1 MLEINKIRLKIS
13 YQTHFTFN
21 QLLILRSDK
30 FDQVK
35 KRCKLEIKCQNTRD
49 WVKVVARNEDG
60 QALSNA
66 IL

>member
-1 MLEINKIRLKIS
+1 M
-13 YQTHFTFN
+13 HFTFN

-30 FDQVK
+30 FHQVK
-35 KRCKLEIKCQNTRD
+35 KRCKLEIERQNTRD
-49 WVKVVARNEDG
+49 WVKFVARNEDD